1 MPANPISTFFPLPGH
16 TLRPGLPAPADA
28 RLSLGLAE
36 PSTPTRHQPTTTI
49 RLVSNPV
56 SDVDSYHRTPQ
67 LQPFK
72 TNFDLVFGSPQPSG
86 GFHGTSLWPSG
97 EGQQKKGIYPP
108 LPLDDL
114 VSFSK
119 EDPDPVSS
127 STKPA
132 LNDMDV
138 DASTP
143 TFLAS
148 PKHAVPSLL
157 SPTPKSTTITQLAV
171 TDHPFIFGSPLP
183 QHNVTNSQFKS
194 AATSVLEEMNK
205 RLKQDG
211 IDGVGM
217 DLITKLHPGAHAVG
231 VGTLPPREKE
241 PPKTT
246 IYKDKFDKLHEE
258 EFSKMEGIDSLVRRR
273 ALLAPKECA
282 RPVVKSRSSA
292 SGAAGRGVGRDRF
305 GRRIGGENGRLS
317 AATMVNE
324 SRQRRRSRVVPG
336 AFGDEDEEED
346 EAGKE
351 DAKPPESTKEEDKKG
366 GVETKVEEDEEK
378 VKAEE
383 EERKQKEREAIKK
396 KLEMNKARRKSSVA
410 GAKGR
415 VSVGRGGVL
424 VKPQPV
430 PQQKPSRFGF
440 FSSAKSLVAKVWGGG
455 KAASSGTPKPA
466 TTKGPKAASAPTP
479 APVPT
484 YAPAPKKALVSA
496 RSSTVTNLTR
506 ARVSSL
512 RGEKDKATTIMSSVT
527 SSLCSRPPLPSMT
540 PAPTPSTTTKSSI
553 TKPETGTSSQGI
565 STLGT
570 RSSFVS
576 TSRSSSSGTVGSMG
590 SKRMLGSHS
599 SNAASATATVNPGS
613 SRLPSFRL
621 SSSRLLAP
629 TASSL
634 AKATANK
641 SSVSGLKPSL
651 RSTAEGSSAQIQK
664 AQSSASET
672 LNMITNSPRK
682 PGEPWSPR
690 PKRIFSKPLVMNS
703 RIPTPTKKPPPTTS
717 PETSKEV
724 DTAMMGLAPNRQR
737 SLSGRKPRISRSKVI
752 ARLAS
757 QRAASASRPGLSR
770 TPGAKAGRT
779 RSSLGV
785 KAQRSSYSGK
795 SMSVKGPEE
804 SVLMS
809 AKKRVRQGEYARRK
823 SHVASIDL
831 GKEMDVDGE

>member
-72 TNFDLVFGSPQPSG
+72 TNFDLVFGN
-86 GFHGTSLWPSG
+86 
-97 EGQQKKGIYPP
+97 
-108 LPLDDL
+108 
-114 VSFSK
+114 
-119 EDPDPVSS
+119 PDPVSS

-292 SGAAGRGVGRDRF
+292 SGAAGR
-305 GRRIGGENGRLS
+305 
-317 AATMVNE
+317 
-324 SRQRRRSRVVPG
+324 
-336 AFGDEDEEED
+336 
-346 EAGKE
+346 
-351 DAKPPESTKEEDKKG
+351 
-366 GVETKVEEDEEK
+366 EEDEEK

-455 KAASSGTPKPA
+455 KAAS
-466 TTKGPKAASAPTP
+466 
-479 APVPT
+479 
-484 YAPAPKKALVSA
+484 
-496 RSSTVTNLTR
+496 R
-506 ARVSSL
+506 
-512 RGEKDKATTIMSSVT
+512 
-527 SSLCSRPPLPSMT
+527 
-540 PAPTPSTTTKSSI
+540 
-553 TKPETGTSSQGI
+553 TSSQGI

-752 ARLAS
+752 AKLAS

-770 TPGAKAGRT
+770 TLGAKAGRT

-809 AKKRVRQGEYARRK
+809 AKKRVRQSEYARRK